1 MALRIIFGGS
11 LCPTLCGIISESITG
26 ICNSLLNN
34 EYWDHTDLYGQLS
47 DTLDKPLSM
56 PESPPLIIAQPLA
69 VSIPYN
75 MRGIVD
81 KYIYDYAVSVGSQ

>member
-1 MALRIIFGGS
+1 
-11 LCPTLCGIISESITG
+11 
-26 ICNSLLNN
+26 
-34 EYWDHTDLYGQLS
+34 
-47 DTLDKPLSM
+47 M